1 MRYGIGDIVQKN
13 TNVKMEYFIIV
24 DVFLKFT
31 KETTNLT
38 FGIDEENTVYTAVQ
52 IYPVEHE
59 GSIMTFKSDK
69 VNTVAFLHQKQNEV
83 ILEMVERKR
92 KEQGMNWE
100 AEYIKTIQAK
110 TANNGFKEAL
120 NTSFNQ
126 AEVKP
131 KKKRGRPKKL
141 KDKDDVVEYHKLET
155 IDDCLDALNSL
166 SALHKMFGDE
176 SYIQLKEVVTNR
188 LKELC

>member
-1 MRYGIGDIVQKN
+1 MRYGVGDIVQKN
-13 TNVKMEYFIIV
+13 TNVKMEYWIVV

-31 KETTNLT
+31 KEQSDFT
-38 FGIDEENTVYTAVQ
+38 FGIDEENTTYTAVQ
-52 IYPVEHE
+52 IYPVENE
-59 GSIMTFKSDK
+59 GSIFTFKSDR
-69 VNTVAFLHQKQNEV
+69 VNTVAFIYQKQHEV
-83 ILEMVERKR
+83 IMEMIERKR
-92 KEQGMNWE
+92 KEKGMKWE

-120 NTSFNQ
+120 NTSFKQ

-155 IDDCLDALNSL
+155 IDDCLDALNNL
-166 SALHKMFGDE
+166 TALHKMFGDE
-176 SYIQLKEVVTNR
+176 AYIQLKEVVTDR
-188 LKELC
+188 IKELC